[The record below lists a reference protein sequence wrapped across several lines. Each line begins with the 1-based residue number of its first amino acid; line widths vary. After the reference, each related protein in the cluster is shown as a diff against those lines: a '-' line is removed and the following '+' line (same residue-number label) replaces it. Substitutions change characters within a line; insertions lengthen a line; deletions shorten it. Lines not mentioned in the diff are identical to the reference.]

1 MTALHTILRTIDALG
16 PPFRVSTEPPAN
28 ITSEDTEVDWFHSGQ
43 LCDPD
48 TGEVRRLVELHARFR
63 DMPVGRH
70 AGSLVFQRY
79 CHRVCGVSVAAW
91 VLHGVALDLR
101 ATSVRVRLADGTP
114 DLLVLGRPTV
124 QPGATAEDVLDTTFD
139 GHLLPVARALRSV
152 TGPGLGNLLGNIAA
166 GFAGGFR
173 TLTHRSPACLDVHE
187 VRERA
192 EELLSARPEL
202 RRGGDLR
209 VLIGPSAPVS
219 STTAHRAAT
228 GMQPPTAVTALGVLG
243 SPEKKEPSGSRK
255 QWPKSSAADQ
265 KSCEVIRQVRVP
277 VVQGPDHTDVCR
289 YRNSS
294 RSIPDRSHDGQH
306 RGGAGASSSGKVPVS
321 GQPRTHRGRD
331 ALEVVDLMRVGQGQR
346 ARMNKEVVGKYDPGI
361 FGKSGDEILG
371 TADDRD
377 LRSVGPACSRSQRM
391 FPPT

>member
-1 MTALHTILRTIDALG
+1 M
-16 PPFRVSTEPPAN
+16 STEPPAN

-209 VLIGPSAPVS
+209 VLIGPLGPRLQYDRTSCCHWYAAPD
-219 STTAHRAAT
+219 
-228 GMQPPTAVTALGVLG
+228 G
-243 SPEKKEPSGSRK
+243 
-255 QWPKSSAADQ
+255 
-265 KSCEVIRQVRVP
+265 
-277 VVQGPDHTDVCR
+277 
-289 YRNSS
+289 RNCSW
-294 RSIPDRSHDGQH
+294 
-306 RGGAGASSSGKVPVS
+306 
-321 GQPRTHRGRD
+321 
-331 ALEVVDLMRVGQGQR
+331 
-346 ARMNKEVVGKYDPGI
+346 
-361 FGKSGDEILG
+361 
-371 TADDRD
+371 
-377 LRSVGPACSRSQRM
+377 CSRLTREERTQRFQEAM
-391 FPPT
+391 AEEFGGRPEVL